1 MPINTHSGREKDN
14 PLGPIANARIR
25 SSFLPLNLKAIRDG
39 CEGRKESRMAFSVV
53 RCASRG
59 RGVTRPGGVAD
70 LGLGVSS
77 ETQRGGRSVTMETKR
92 LGRQR
97 CGRWRR
103 SPETQGTAGA
113 GAGVAGDTAGDL
125 NIRLCHTRGAAD
137 NFITSAYKND
147 CRGMQM
153 ARASRPPA
161 PRSAAGCG
169 PGAAT
174 APG

>member
-1 MPINTHSGREKDN
+1 
-14 PLGPIANARIR
+14 
-25 SSFLPLNLKAIRDG
+25 
-39 CEGRKESRMAFSVV
+39 MAFSVQVV

-59 RGVTRPGGVAD
+59 RRVTRPGGVAD
-70 LGLGVSS
+70 LGLGISS
-77 ETQRGGRSVTMETKR
+77 ETQRGGRTVTTETKR
-92 LGRQR
+92 WEER
-97 CGRWRR
+97 CGSGRR
-103 SPETQGTAGA
+103 SPRTQGTVGA

-161 PRSAAGCG
+161 PAPPPAAGPEPPPR
-169 PGAAT
+169 PGNERPKAPPSRPAGRAETAT
-174 APG
+174 KTLPWRASVSRAWLSSGYHS